1 MLAVRASKLLLK
13 SEIKKVAL
21 KAFVPAVCSN
31 FSTSTQANMKN
42 ITIIGSGLM
51 GSGIAQVSELM
62 GFYERMV
69 L

>member
-62 GFYERMV
+62 GFF